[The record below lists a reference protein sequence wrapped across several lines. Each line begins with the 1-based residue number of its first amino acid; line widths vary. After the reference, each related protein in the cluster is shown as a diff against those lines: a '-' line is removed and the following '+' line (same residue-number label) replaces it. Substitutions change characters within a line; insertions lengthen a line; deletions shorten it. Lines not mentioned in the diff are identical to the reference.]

1 MERWKKI
8 HRFENYEISNLGNV
22 RKKSGKILIKR
33 IDKEREVINLV
44 KNNKPYSCRICILVA
59 VAFLPNPN
67 NFSRVRNINGVK
79 SDNQSTNL
87 EWNDFEGVFYDGKN
101 SGSAGQKNGRAKIT
115 ETQVLEIRKIDLKQR
130 EISEKYGISQ
140 SSVSSIKNFQ
150 SWTHL

>member
-22 RKKSGKILIKR
+22 RKKSGKILMKR

-44 KNNKPYSCRICILVA
+44 KTNKPYSCRICILVA

-87 EWNDFEGVFYDGKN
+87 EWNDFEGVFYDGEN
-101 SGSAGQKNGRAKIT
+101 NGSAGQKNGRAKIT
-115 ETQVLEIRKIDLKQR
+115 ETQVLEIRKSDLKQR
-130 EISEKYGISQ
+130 EISEKYGIKQ
-140 SSVSSIKNFQ
+140 STVSLIKNFHL
-150 SWTHL
+150 WTHL